1 MHDGLS
7 PRTLTLTQFE
17 QAKIAQLSAL
27 RTSLCQRLD
36 AIEMNHDAIEIGGGG
51 GTMETLEEALSPPQP
66 LPQPPRAQ
74 PTAQPTALPAAQ
86 PTAQPTAQPRAQPTA
101 QPRAQP
107 TAQPTAQPAAQPTAQ
122 PAAQSAAQPTAQP
135 AAQSAAQP
143 TALPPQPL
151 PPRPPSGSPA
161 VNSREAAELEQRI
174 VRLLAI
180 KTEERDDLASAVEE
194 AAESGISAEDP
205 RLRNAQ
211 RTLAQRRVE
220 VDKMAAVA
228 ERLGLLTHGR
238 GEEKRGGKRDGR
250 RGGKGEREEE
260 EEEELTEIEIE
271 SEIESEVDTEMDSEM
286 PPQPQPQ
293 PAEYNG
299 DRLLAAHANVLR
311 LEGELK
317 SGMRELRDVEQNSS
331 RSIKSH
337 PAFREMCGGVKAE
350 LGKLEAQLEVAREV
364 YETELRAATTASSPD
379 SGSPP
384 MAHEAEHAAR
394 VEAQIE
400 ERAAERRGV
409 KGSPH
414 RPPPDAQ
421 VDLLPMFCA
430 SIDELWTRPYECR
443 LQSLK
448 LITALCELDNTSLSA
463 VCKHFSDSLIEGSPG
478 VL

>member
-7 PRTLTLTQFE
+7 PRTQFE

-27 RTSLCQRLD
+27 RTSLCRRLD

-51 GTMETLEEALSPPQP
+51 GTMETLDEALSPPQP

-74 PTAQPTALPAAQ
+74 PTAQPA
-86 PTAQPTAQPRAQPTA
+86 
-101 QPRAQP
+101 
-107 TAQPTAQPAAQPTAQ
+107 AQPAAQ
-122 PAAQSAAQPTAQP
+122 
-135 AAQSAAQP
+135 
-143 TALPPQPL
+143 PPQPL

-220 VDKMAAVA
+220 VEKMAAVA

-293 PAEYNG
+293 PQPAEYNG

-317 SGMRELRDVEQNSS
+317 SGIRELRGVEQNSS

-337 PAFREMCGGVKAE
+337 PAFREMCGGVKAQ

-409 KGSPH
+409 KESPH